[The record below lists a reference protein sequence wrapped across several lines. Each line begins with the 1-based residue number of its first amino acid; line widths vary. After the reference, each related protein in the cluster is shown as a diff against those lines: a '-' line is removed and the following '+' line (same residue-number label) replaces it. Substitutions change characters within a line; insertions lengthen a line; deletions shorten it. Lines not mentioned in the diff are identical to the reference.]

1 MASRKEKF
9 INGDYFHIYNKNIE
23 PLATFSDAKI
33 VNEFINSF
41 IYYRSNQSITKFSE
55 FKKLNNKIKQYRWR
69 EIMSPED
76 FRVDILAFN
85 IMPNHYHFLIK
96 QLNDGGIV
104 TFMSNLANSITRFY
118 NVKNKRLGP
127 IFLPQFKSK
136 RINSIEQLVYVSRY
150 IHTNQYASGLIKNI
164 NDIFE
169 CPYSSIKEYI
179 GDNKLLIN
187 TEVILNYFN
196 NDRSKFKEFITKNA
210 DDQKQKKYLNH
221 LHSTTPQ
228 G

>member
-1 MASRKEKF
+1 
-9 INGDYFHIYNKNIE
+9 
-23 PLATFSDAKI
+23 
-33 VNEFINSF
+33 
-41 IYYRSNQSITKFSE
+41 
-55 FKKLNNKIKQYRWR
+55 
-69 EIMSPED
+69 MSPED